1 MPLFSRNRSSAS
13 AGRTVSHAARTQ
25 HVSPPMPAPGA
36 TASTLLKRYRPLETR
51 ATGGFGSVEVCLDAR
66 LQRRVAIKRI
76 PLTSDVGT
84 TPESTPQAALAEA
97 RTASLLQHPN
107 IVSVIDFTYDSAY
120 AYLVMEYID
129 GMSLEEF
136 LAGVEG
142 NSLTYDECACIAD
155 ALVQAL
161 QFAHENGVLHLDI
174 KPANVLIDRSGHVKL
189 TDFGMATL
197 TCAAGFGDARGG
209 TIGYMPPEQLRGEA
223 VDERSDVFALA
234 AVLYESL
241 CATAPFR
248 AGTASGS
255 LKRIERGVIYP
266 SSLLADIPE
275 NTERALINALNPD
288 PSGRIGSVAAFGDE
302 FLDGLGNAR
311 EGRKSLARIIA
322 RLTADDEGTLD
333 DPTEVA
339 PKHRVWELDPAE
351 GYLGSRTARA
361 RTVVTGALAGIAAAA
376 CIYPMLTTMGF
387 ETLPAFAAAAA
398 IGAASAIAPA
408 MGSALVMC
416 GFLIMMVN
424 TASSLIASLPVAV
437 VSLAI
442 FAGWWYAWGRTVP
455 AASTVLNVCMALCAA
470 TSRVLEASAAGQVAT
485 AVGLLGSVIVPTLIA
500 AGPVV
505 ALAGYFLPPVSAAA
519 SCAVATMLGGLLS
532 AARAGGGSFAVTD
545 AGGLR
550 DVLPILIIC
559 GVAALAAAATSAALS
574 KHAEAQ
580 RDSRTSPWLALGI
593 ALPGIMVVL
602 LLFIANTMEN
612 GTIGG
617 YQFAAA
623 LGAAALSSIIVTI
636 CVYMLGYRR
645 DIPEGD

>member
-1 MPLFSRNRSSAS
+1 MPLFSHNRPSAP
-13 AGRTVSHAARTQ
+13 AGNHASRTARTQ
-25 HVSPPMPAPGA
+25 HAPSPMPAPGA
-36 TASTLLKRYRPLETR
+36 TASMLLKRYRPLETR
-51 ATGGFGSVEVCLDAR
+51 ATGGFGSVEVCLDSR

-76 PLTSDVGT
+76 PLTSDMGAA
-84 TPESTPQAALAEA
+84 PESTRAAALAEA
-97 RTASLLQHPN
+97 RTASMLQHPN
-107 IVSVIDFTYDSAY
+107 IVPVIDFTYDSAY

-174 KPANVLIDRSGHVKL
+174 KPANVLIDRSGHVRL

-197 TCAAGFGDARGG
+197 TSAAGFGGARGG
-209 TIGYMPPEQLRGEA
+209 TIGYMPPEQLRGEI

-248 AGTASGS
+248 AGTPAGS
-255 LKRIERGVIYP
+255 LKRIDAGVIYP
-266 SSLLADIPE
+266 STLLADIPE
-275 NTERALINALNPD
+275 NTERALICALDPNPAARV
-288 PSGRIGSVAAFGDE
+288 PSVAAFGDE

-322 RLTADDEGTLD
+322 RLTADDEGEPD
-333 DPTEVA
+333 DPTAAA

-361 RTVVTGALAGIAAAA
+361 RTLTSSALSGMAVATCAYLALTAMDLSRIPALAAAVVV
-376 CIYPMLTTMGF
+376 
-387 ETLPAFAAAAA
+387 
-398 IGAASAIAPA
+398 GAAGAIAPA
-408 MGSALVMC
+408 IGSALVAC
-416 GFLIMMVN
+416 GFLMVV
-424 TASSLIASLPVAV
+424 ASATSLFAALPIIVGAFA
-437 VSLAI
+437 LL
-442 FAGWWYAWGRTVP
+442 AGWWYAWGRVLP
-455 AASTVLNVCMALCAA
+455 AASAALSVCLAICAIASHTAA
-470 TSRVLEASAAGQVAT
+470 TSAVPADSTALAAPVFA
-485 AVGLLGSVIVPTLIA
+485 ALIA
-500 AGPVV
+500 AGPTV
-505 ALAGYFLPPVSAAA
+505 ALAGYFLSPVPAAATCALGTVTGAAFSAALA
-519 SCAVATMLGGLLS
+519 S
-532 AARAGGGSFAVTD
+532 GGSLDTTGAGTMSILVPALIAC
-545 AGGLR
+545 AGGLA
-550 DVLPILIIC
+550 
-559 GVAALAAAATSAALS
+559 AALTSAVLS
-574 KHAEAQ
+574 KHAETL
-580 RDSRTSPWLALGI
+580 RDARPSIWLAIGC

-602 LLFIANTMEN
+602 LLFVANHMEN

-617 YQFAAA
+617 YRFAAS
-623 LGAAALSSIIVTI
+623 LGMAALSTIIVGT